1 MRGALQS
8 LFLLVCLERRYL
20 SATNI
25 ALPVEKATER
35 KSVYI
40 ETFGCQMNKS
50 DSEHM
55 LGLLDEI
62 GYGQIDDIR
71 EADLMILNTCAI
83 RENAEDK
90 VYSYLGAWRKIKN
103 KRPGSMIAVG
113 GCVAQDAG
121 EDMIKRVPYVD
132 VVFGTHNLHRLP
144 DLVLKAR
151 YTGEPVCEVFQEL
164 PEDLPEIPVIRQSD
178 ISAWVSI
185 IYGCDYNCTYCIV
198 PYVRGREKSREP
210 DVICKE
216 IDELG
221 SGGYREVTLLGQNVT
236 AYGHDLNPK
245 IHLGNLIERIG
256 TIDQIKRIRFL
267 TGHPRDLN
275 PEIIEAVYQV
285 ESACEYFHVPIQSGD
300 DRTLRR
306 MARGYT
312 VDFYKRVIDQIRSK
326 MPDASITTDLI
337 VGFPGETEQEFMNSV
352 NLVEELQFD
361 AANTAAYSPRQH
373 TPASDWE
380 GQITHEEKYE
390 RLRFL
395 NSVVTDVSHKINK
408 RYVDKRVE
416 ILVEGRSD
424 RHPERFMGRT
434 RTNKIVNFEGHVS
447 MIGQLVQV
455 DIQTANPWA
464 LRGALPVTTS
474 D

>member
-1 MRGALQS
+1 M
-8 LFLLVCLERRYL
+8 
-20 SATNI
+20 SAINT
-25 ALPVEKATER
+25 AAPPEKATDR

-55 LGLLDEI
+55 LGLLDDI
-62 GYGQIDDIR
+62 GYSQIEDIR
-71 EADLMILNTCAI
+71 DADLMILNTCAI

-90 VYSYLGAWRKIKN
+90 VFSYLGAWKKIKD
-103 KRPGSMIAVG
+103 KRPGTMIAVG
-113 GCVAQDAG
+113 GCVAQDEGASLQR
-121 EDMIKRVPYVD
+121 RVPYVD
-132 VVFGTHNLHRLP
+132 IVFGTHNLHRLP

-151 YTGEPVCEVFQEL
+151 ATNQSVCEVFQEL
-164 PEDLPEIPVIRQSD
+164 PEDLPEIPVIRQSA

-198 PYVRGREKSREP
+198 PFVRGREKSREI
-210 DVICKE
+210 DVIANE
-216 IDELG
+216 IEGLG
-221 SGGYREVTLLGQNVT
+221 LGGYKEVTLLGQNVT
-236 AYGHDLNPK
+236 AYGHDLDPK
-245 IHLGNLIERIG
+245 IHLGHLIERIG

-275 PEIIEAVYQV
+275 SEIIDAVKNV
-285 ESACEYFHVPIQSGD
+285 ESACEYFHLPIQSGD

-312 VDFYKRVIDQIRSK
+312 VDFYKRVIDQIRTK
-326 MPDASITTDLI
+326 MPNASISTDII
-337 VGFPGETEQEFMNSV
+337 VGFPGETEQEFMNSI
-352 NLVEELQFD
+352 NLIEELQFD
-361 AANTAAYSPRQH
+361 AANTAAYSPRPH

-380 GQITHEEKYE
+380 GQLSQAEKFE

-395 NSVVTDVSHKINK
+395 NSVVTDVAHKINK
-408 RYVDKRVE
+408 SYVGRRQQ

-434 RTNKIVNFEGHVS
+434 GTNKIVNFEGKES
-447 MIGQLVQV
+447 MIGQLVDV
-455 DIQTANPWA
+455 DIITANPWA
-464 LRGALPVTTS
+464 LRGTLPES
-474 D
+474 DS